1 MQLLSGLQRSLPDFR
16 KDNPHI
22 RTCPLA
28 GIFYFVTYIHM
39 MDDDINDE
47 SLILEETIE
56 DELSEEEE
64 DESY

>member
-1 MQLLSGLQRSLPDFR
+1 
-16 KDNPHI
+16 
-22 RTCPLA
+22 
-28 GIFYFVTYIHM
+28 M